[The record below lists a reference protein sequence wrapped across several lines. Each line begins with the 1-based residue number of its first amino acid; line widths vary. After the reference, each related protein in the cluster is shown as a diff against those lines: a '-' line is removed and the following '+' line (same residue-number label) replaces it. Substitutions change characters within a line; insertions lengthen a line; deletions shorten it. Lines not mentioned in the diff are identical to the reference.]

1 MFDLIF
7 EDWLYSIFLPLLTI
21 CIIPLLKGRY
31 IWVVI
36 AILSNIVAFYAALEG
51 VRIQGLGGLPLAV
64 LSFRL
69 ARPNSYWFTK
79 FYKEDKKKLSK
90 ERFLNNN
97 LQENQNLKVD
107 VRNEIQKE
115 IDILN
120 QKEIEKNQIEELND
134 KRKQAGL
141 IPYDEYLLLE
151 EKINNLS
158 SKLNKKLENRKIII
172 EGRQN
177 ETRNATYISVLI
189 FVISFFQGSLLTGI
203 VVFFILGLSN
213 FYYWRNRFKRT
224 DHILYR
230 NEKKCENLSNEI
242 DELRIY
248 RDKNSVK

>member
-7 EDWLYSIFLPLLTI
+7 ENWLYSLFLPLLTI

-31 IWVVI
+31 VWVAL

-51 VRIQGLGGLPLAV
+51 VRIQGLGGFPLVV

-79 FYKEDKKKLSK
+79 FYKEDKKKLSE

-97 LQENQNLKVD
+97 LQKSQNLEVD
-107 VRNEIQKE
+107 DRNDIQKE

-120 QKEIEKNQIEELND
+120 QKEIQKNQLEELND

-141 IPYDEYLLLE
+141 IPYEEYLLLE

-158 SKLNKKLENRKIII
+158 IKLNKKLQNKEIIKK
-172 EGRQN
+172 GRNKETQN
-177 ETRNATYISVLI
+177 AIYIYALI
-189 FVISFFQGSLLTGI
+189 LVISFVQSSLWVGV
-203 VVFFILGLSN
+203 VVFITFGLCN
-213 FYYWRNRFKRT
+213 FYYWRNKFKRT
-224 DHILYR
+224 DHILDR
-230 NEKKCENLSNEI
+230 TEKKCEKLSNEI
-242 DELRIY
+242 DALKRY